1 MMSYKY
7 GEFDSNQIAITK
19 DKIRKQIFHLLLYV
33 DPNTKDQYPDINVNW
48 AFECLLKKIG
58 GLNSI
63 FNYPPEIVAIT
74 CLLEAALMEYNSST
88 FEFSVYR
95 KLVLDAGAEVLN
107 IKEV

>member
-1 MMSYKY
+1 MVSYKY
-7 GEFDSNQIAITK
+7 GEFNDEQIAITK

-48 AFECLLKKIG
+48 AFECLLKKLG
-58 GLNSI
+58 GLNSLLD
-63 FNYPPEIVAIT
+63 YPPEIVAIT
-74 CLLEAALMEYNSST
+74 TLLEAALMEYNSST
-88 FEFSVYR
+88 FEFAIYR